1 MRVETHSVQE
11 TLALGRHIGRLAAA
25 APAVS
30 CIGLDGPL
38 GAGKTQ
44 LTRGIAQGAEVYDD
58 TLVSSPTYVLMNI
71 YDGPKPVRH
80 LDAYRVHSPHEFSEM
95 GFEDLA
101 AGVEGGGILVVEW
114 ARRLVEL
121 LPADTLWIDI
131 AHEGEALD
139 ECRTFE
145 FTAGGPIA
153 ARLLEQLTTAIA
165 ADGGNAGITP
175 PADMPQSAP
184 PPS

>member
-1 MRVETHSVQE
+1 MRVETHSVDE

-25 APAVS
+25 APAVT

-58 TLVSSPTYVLMNI
+58 SLVSSPTFVLMNI

-80 LDAYRVHSPHEFSEM
+80 LDAYRLHSPHEFSEM
-95 GFEDLA
+95 GFEDLT
-101 AGVEGGGILVVEW
+101 AGAEGGGIIVVEW
-114 ARRLVEL
+114 ARRLAEL
-121 LPADTLWIDI
+121 MPADTLWIDI
-131 AHEGEALD
+131 AHEGDALD
-139 ECRTFE
+139 ECRVFE
-145 FTAGGPIA
+145 FTAHGGAA
-153 ARLLEQLTTAIA
+153 ARLLERLESAIA
-165 ADGGNAGITP
+165 AEGGAGRITL

>member
-1 MRVETHSVQE
+1 MHVETHSVEE
-11 TLALGRHIGRLAAA
+11 TLALGRHIGRLAAT

-58 TLVSSPTYVLMNI
+58 TLVSSPTFVLMNI

-80 LDAYRVHSPHEFSEM
+80 LDAYRVHSPHEFSDL
-95 GFEDLA
+95 GFEDLT
-101 AGVEGGGILVVEW
+101 AGVEGGGIIVVEW
-114 ARRLVEL
+114 ARRLAEL
-121 LPADTLWIDI
+121 LPDDTLWIDI
-131 AHEGEALD
+131 THEGDALD
-139 ECRTFE
+139 ECRGFE
-145 FTAGGPIA
+145 FTARGPHTIQ
-153 ARLLEQLTTAIA
+153 LLKQLQTAIA
-165 ADGGNAGITP
+165 ADRATPRITP
-175 PADMPQSAP
+175 SADMPQSAP